1 MGRRAERNDLRVL
14 LAQEAA
20 RVIAEDGVRDH
31 QLAKRKAAAR
41 LGVRDLHG
49 NLPTNAEIEAALEE
63 RQRIFGG
70 AAHDGTVRRLRQAA
84 LDAMRSFA
92 DYEPRLVGPVL
103 AGTASAHTDVQLHL
117 FCDSPE
123 RVSLLLMERGIP
135 HEQVERRVKR
145 RSGEPR
151 QLPAYRF
158 VAGEVAFEVVV
169 FPYDDIREAPASAID
184 GKPMRRASL
193 RDVEAL
199 LAAG

>member
-1 MGRRAERNDLRVL
+1 MARNANRNDLRVM

-49 NLPTNAEIEAALEE
+49 NLPTNSEIQAALEE

-70 AAHDGTVRRLRQAA
+70 AAHDDTVRRLRRAA
-84 LDAMRSFA
+84 LDAMRWFA
-92 DYEPRLVGPVL
+92 AFEPRLVGPVL
-103 AGTASAHTDVQLHL
+103 AGTATEHTDVQLHL
-117 FCDSPE
+117 FCDSSE
-123 RVSLLLMERGIP
+123 RIAILLLERDIP
-135 HEQVERRVKR
+135 HEQVERRIR
-145 RSGEPR
+145 RMSGEHR
-151 QLPAYRF
+151 QAPGFRF
-158 VAGEVAFEVVV
+158 MAGEVAFEVVV
-169 FPYDDIREAPASAID
+169 FPYDDIREAPASQVD

-193 RDVEAL
+193 RDLEAL

>member
-1 MGRRAERNDLRVL
+1 MGRHANRNDLRVM

-20 RVIAEDGVRDH
+20 RVIAEDGVRDY

-84 LDAMRSFA
+84 LEAMRSFA
-92 DYEPRLVGPVL
+92 AFEPRLVGPVL
-103 AGTASAHTDVQLHL
+103 TGTATAHTDVQLHL
-117 FCDSPE
+117 FCDTPE
-123 RVSLLLMERGIP
+123 RIAILLLERAIP
-135 HEQVERRVKR
+135 HEQVERRVR
-145 RSGEPR
+145 RMSGEHR
-151 QLPAYRF
+151 QLPAFRF
-158 VAGEVAFEVVV
+158 VAGEVAFEVLV
-169 FPYDDIREAPASAID
+169 FPYDDIREAPASLVD

-193 RDVEAL
+193 KDVEAL
-199 LAAG
+199 LAVG